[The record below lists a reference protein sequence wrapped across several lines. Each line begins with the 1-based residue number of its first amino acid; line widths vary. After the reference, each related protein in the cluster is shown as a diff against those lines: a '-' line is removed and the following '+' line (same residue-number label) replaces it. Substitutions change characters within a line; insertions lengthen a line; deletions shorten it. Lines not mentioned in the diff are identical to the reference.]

1 MSKKECKPSGPSL
14 GERLLGIMRR
24 RFPRRVRRLRD
35 GKYAVRYRDA
45 SRSRVYTIMTL
56 DLRGEGYPVVHVD
69 ELEPSDRYVRSES
82 GFNRAVDKAEEVMC
96 TYHSVGKRLVAT
108 PCDDRVSI
116 GC

>member
-1 MSKKECKPSGPSL
+1 MSKKECESSGTSL

-45 SRSRVYTIMTL
+45 VRSRVYTIMTL
-56 DLRGEGYPVVHVD
+56 ELREDGYPVVHVD

-82 GFNRAVDKAEEVMC
+82 GFNRAVDKAEEVMSM
-96 TYHSVGKRLVAT
+96 YRSIGKRLGKILN
-108 PCDDRVSI
+108 PQ
-116 GC
+116 